1 MSSLCLQCLYAGGRA
16 YINAHFGVGSG
27 SIFLDDVQCTSS
39 SNQLLRCPARKILSH
54 NCHHSDDAGV
64 GCEGMFHKKFYISCA
79 RNFCLP
85 CLYIQPLVHLV
96 SCDWQ
101 EVIYKMKAEWR
112 SVWTMNGVLCVMAPG
127 EKLML
132 LWCVSSWDTTLK
144 VHTKHIL
151 YKCSLVQCVYA
162 MQQVQ

>member
-1 MSSLCLQCLYAGGRA
+1 MHPEEKINLCCKWDWNPGPFDPQSSALTNRPPSTPIVSILFFFMSSLCLQCLYAGGRA

-39 SNQLLRCPARKILSH
+39 SNQLLRCPTRKILSH

-85 CLYIQPLVHLV
+85 CLNIQPLVHLV

-112 SVWTMNGVLCVMAPG
+112 SV
-127 EKLML
+127 
-132 LWCVSSWDTTLK
+132 
-144 VHTKHIL
+144 
-151 YKCSLVQCVYA
+151 
-162 MQQVQ
+162 